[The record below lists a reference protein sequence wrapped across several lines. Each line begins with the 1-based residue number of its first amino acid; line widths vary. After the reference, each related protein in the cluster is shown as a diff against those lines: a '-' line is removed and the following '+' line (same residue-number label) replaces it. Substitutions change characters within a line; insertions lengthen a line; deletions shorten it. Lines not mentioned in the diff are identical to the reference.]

1 MAKSYYIELL
11 MKYMLYL
18 RVRGP
23 KKGHFGEIG
32 HFGAGWKWP
41 KSNTGTDFSAS
52 NHQGGPQQWS
62 TLS

>member
-1 MAKSYYIELL
+1 

-32 HFGAGWKWP
+32 HFGAGRKWP

-62 TLS
+62 R